1 MKKCVEEEKERG
13 KQNEVLIE
21 DLKKQVQC
29 LLKQQVDASGEMSY
43 ADVKEL
49 QEKNMELMRK
59 VHRLEE
65 EKNKKNE
72 ENDVVSQLRHDLESL
87 KKERE
92 EQQALMNT
100 LVKQRDMY
108 RVLLAEKDTAAT
120 QPDGKSVSQVTANEL
135 KKQLDEVTKLLTKER
150 EEFETSMTRL
160 TETVNEKEI
169 ELVKMEKKWMME
181 QQSHQLTKET
191 ANQLEKV
198 TSTLEMKSKQCEN
211 DMISLQQ
218 TVLIKQ
224 KEADEKQEKVIA
236 LSGENA
242 ALKQQVTQLSSTVE
256 ALKETREQWQEERKK
271 LRLIIDD
278 VQQTSNSIQ
287 LQYNNNLISKQ
298 NELEKLE
305 KHCKEL
311 ESELNELR
319 SVQISRLN
327 EVKDY
332 VIE

>member
-1 MKKCVEEEKERG
+1 MKSCVEEEKERG
-13 KQNEVLIE
+13 KQNELLIE
-21 DLKKQVQC
+21 DLKQQVQS

-43 ADVKEL
+43 GDVKEL
-49 QEKNMELMRK
+49 QEKNMELMRRI
-59 VHRLEE
+59 HSLEE
-65 EKNKKNE
+65 ERDKENE
-72 ENDVVSQLRHDLESL
+72 ENSVDSQLRHELDDL

-92 EQQALMNT
+92 EQQTLMNT

-108 RVLLAEKDTAAT
+108 RVLLAEKDTATVQAN
-120 QPDGKSVSQVTANEL
+120 GVSVSQATASEL

-160 TETVNEKEI
+160 TESVNEKEI
-169 ELVKMEKKWMME
+169 DLVKMKKKWMME
-181 QQSHQLTKET
+181 QQSHQQTKET
-191 ANQLEKV
+191 VNQLEKV

-211 DMISLQQ
+211 DMITLQQ
-218 TVLIKQ
+218 TVLTKQ
-224 KEADEKQEKVIA
+224 KEADDKQEMVIT

-242 ALKQQVTQLSSTVE
+242 VLKQQVTQLTSTVE

-271 LRLIIDD
+271 LRLIIDE

-287 LQYNNNLISKQ
+287 LQYNNNLIVKQ
-298 NELEKLE
+298 SELEKLE

-311 ESELNELR
+311 EGELNELR

-327 EVKDY
+327 EVKHCL
-332 VIE
+332 IE

>member
-43 ADVKEL
+43 ADMKEL

>member
-13 KQNEVLIE
+13 RQNEVLIE

-49 QEKNMELMRK
+49 QEKNMELMQK

-65 EKNKKNE
+65 EKSKENE
-72 ENDVVSQLRHDLESL
+72 ENDVVTQLRHDLESL

-92 EQQALMNT
+92 EQQTLMNT

-150 EEFETSMTRL
+150 EEFEASMTRL

-181 QQSHQLTKET
+181 QQNHQLTKET

-242 ALKQQVTQLSSTVE
+242 ALKQQVTQLSSSVE